1 MKIRPA
7 IRKISSVGVLI
18 LIVAV
23 CVGFLPFQTPHVSAA
38 MNTIRASIPKSF
50 TETVGGSSYTWKNA
64 SPWYTDPVKNRLD
77 TGKWVVKEGA
87 QAIGTIDVGINEF
100 TSGNGN
106 PGWAVDI
113 TTSLHGI
120 NLPHEIIETAY
131 PNDGRFQ
138 HESPWGFAD
147 SFYGPNNPF
156 SIISSPSDGPFP
168 MQLVEAT
175 GSNAHPMYRNMAH
188 HIAEQTDAYRK
199 LVAIDQGSA
208 RGTIG
213 LGQPIAGSITPNIPS
228 RAAILLSI
236 AGAVLT
242 LGGGAVNGICNT
254 NRCGKNSKTWAA
266 VGGMFIIIGGLCLA
280 YSGVNVDSWRVA
292 LPIVGAATEGIRA
305 TAMSEEMV
313 SRGASFASTA
323 ATYGTSIDVETA
335 LPVPGIG

>member
-23 CVGFLPFQTPHVSAA
+23 SVGFLPFQTPHVSAA
-38 MNTIRASIPKSF
+38 MNTILASIPKSF
-50 TETVGGSSYTWKNA
+50 TETVGGSTYTWKNA

-113 TTSLHGI
+113 TTSLHGV

-131 PNDGRFQ
+131 PNDGRVQ

-147 SFYGPNNPF
+147 SFYGPNNPSSF
-156 SIISSPSDGPFP
+156 IESPSDGPFP
-168 MQLVEAT
+168 KQLVEAF
-175 GSNAHPMYRNMAH
+175 GSNAHPMYRNMQH

-199 LVAIDQGSA
+199 LVAIDQGGA
-208 RGTIG
+208 RGIIG
-213 LGQPIAGSITPNIPS
+213 LGQPTAGSIAPNIPS
-228 RAAILLSI
+228 RAAILLAI
-236 AGAVLT
+236 AGVALT
-242 LGGGAVNGICNT
+242 LGGGAVNTVCNT
-254 NRCGKNSKTWAA
+254 NRCGKHSKTWAA
-266 VGGMFIIIGGLCLA
+266 VGGMVAIVGGLCLA
-280 YSGVNVDSWRVA
+280 FAGINVDSWRVA
-292 LPIVGAATEGIRA
+292 LPAVAAATEGIRA
-305 TAMSEEMV
+305 TAVAEEMV
-313 SRGASFASTA
+313 SRGVGFASSSA
-323 ATYGTSIDVETA
+323 ADGTSTNVADA
-335 LPVPGIG
+335 FPNPVIG